1 MRIGVD
7 IGGTFTDFVIYN
19 PDNRQ
24 IETFKLL
31 STPHNPAEAMLA
43 GLARI
48 SGSGRQIVH
57 GSTVATNA
65 LLEGKGARTALIT
78 TQGFRDVLQ
87 IGRQNRPS
95 LYDWR
100 VAPPEPLVPR
110 ELRLE
115 VEERVSSQGEVL
127 TPLNPDQLPG
137 IIQTLQDAGVES
149 TAVCLLFSFLHPE
162 HEETIEEALQAAG
175 FSVSISSKVLPTF
188 REYERTSTTVA
199 NAYVSPIMDRYL
211 TEIETKL
218 GNDDLQIMQ
227 SNGGSI
233 SPAEARAHAVRCIL
247 SGPAGGA
254 VGAQA
259 AAAQTGFNKLLSFD
273 MGGTS
278 TDVAL
283 IDGQIKVTSEASTGG
298 YPIGIPIID
307 IHTVGSGGGSIARV
321 DKGGALRVGPES
333 AGADPGPACYGRT
346 DPETAAAT
354 VTDANLVL
362 GRLSAE
368 HFLGGEMQLDPD
380 AALQALTRLGEQLGL
395 NARQAALGVVQV
407 ANSHMERALRVI
419 SIERGYDPREFAL
432 LSFGGAGGLHAVDL
446 ARSLNI
452 GTVLVPPQ
460 ASTFSA
466 YGMIMADVIKDYS
479 KTVMLPGETPLGQ
492 IEALFEPL
500 QTRAVDELQKEGLDR
515 QKISLE
521 PALDLRYDGQSFEL
535 TIPFTPEVLEEFHR
549 QHLAA
554 YGYANP
560 DTPVEIVNLRLKAT
574 GAVPSPEVSP
584 LPDAG
589 PDPTAAQIDTRTVVL
604 ADGETHTPLYVG
616 EKLLPGNQIPGPAL
630 VVRPDTTIL
639 IESQDR
645 AEVDPYLNL
654 VISVGKAG

>member
-7 IGGTFTDFVIYN
+7 IGGTFTDFVIYHPEN
-19 PDNRQ
+19 KQ
-24 IETFKLL
+24 IQTFKLL

-43 GLARI
+43 GLAQI
-48 SGSGRQIVH
+48 GGSKRQIIH

-65 LLEGKGARTALIT
+65 LLEGKGAKTALVT
-78 TQGFRDVLQ
+78 TRGFRDVLQ

-110 ELRLE
+110 HLRLE
-115 VEERVSSQGEVL
+115 VDERVSHEGEVL
-127 TPLNPDQLPG
+127 SPLHEKQLPELLE
-137 IIQTLQDAGVES
+137 TLVDAGVES
-149 TAVCLLFSFLHPE
+149 VAVCLLFSFLHPQ
-162 HEETIEEALQAAG
+162 HEETIEEFLKDAG
-175 FSVSISSKVLPTF
+175 FSTSISSKVLPTF

-211 TEIETKL
+211 SRLETELAED
-218 GNDDLQIMQ
+218 NLQIMQ

-233 SPAEARAHAVRCIL
+233 SPTEARNHAVRCIL

-254 VGAQA
+254 VGGQA
-259 AAAQTGFNKLLSFD
+259 IAGQVDNRKLLTFD

-283 IDGQIKVTSEASTGG
+283 IDGEIKVTNEASTGG

-333 AGADPGPACYGRT
+333 AGAVPGPACYGKA
-346 DPETAAAT
+346 DPRSAAPT

-368 HFLGGEMQLDPD
+368 HFLGGKMELDGN
-380 AALQALTRLGEQLGL
+380 AALQAINRLGEQLGL
-395 NARQAALGVVQV
+395 SAQQAALGVIQV

-419 SIERGYDPREFAL
+419 SIERGYDPREFSL
-432 LSFGGAGGLHAVDL
+432 LSFGGAGGLHAVEL

-466 YGMIMADVIKDYS
+466 FGMIMADVIKDYS
-479 KTVMLPGETPLGQ
+479 KTVMLPGETALEE
-492 IEALFEPL
+492 IERLFKPIQAQAASDL
-500 QTRAVDELQKEGLDR
+500 LSEGIQEAD
-515 QKISLE
+515 INLE
-521 PALDLRYDGQSFEL
+521 ASLDLRYQGQSFEL
-535 TIPFTPEVLEEFHR
+535 TIPFTPQVMEEFHR
-549 QHLAA
+549 EHRSS
-554 YGYANP
+554 YGYANS
-560 DTPVEIVNLRLKAT
+560 DTPVEIVNLRLKAI
-574 GAVPSPEVSP
+574 GGVPSPEITPQPSGGSDPSDALIGTREVILAAGETKTP
-584 LPDAG
+584 L
-589 PDPTAAQIDTRTVVL
+589 T
-604 ADGETHTPLYVG
+604 DGERL
-616 EKLLPGNQIPGPAL
+616 KAGNRITGPAL
-630 VVRPDTTIL
+630 VIRPDTTIL
-639 IESQDR
+639 IDSRDL

-654 VISVGKAG
+654 VIRVGEAK